1 MEMPLFVK
9 LEKYEEISRSL
20 HMIRAKLDEA
30 QSSLEKIKDLKSQED
45 KEMES
50 WNQELQRIQEKV
62 SKIEDT
68 LQATTGP

>member
-20 HMIRAKLDEA
+20 RIIRAKLDEA
-30 QSSLEKIKDLKSQED
+30 HASLDKVRDLKSQED
-45 KEMES
+45 KEIEA
-50 WNQELQRIQEKV
+50 WNQEIEKIHEKI

-68 LQATTGP
+68 LQATQ